1 MFTKTPWRE
10 GRLGDLMSAFPLAPI
25 EDERSYSRA
34 IEILD
39 RLFLLN
45 REKNRDES
53 DYFRALAEIA
63 YQYESRSLGC
73 RRYTG

>member
-1 MFTKTPWRE
+1 MFTKTLRR
-10 GRLGDLMSAFPLAPI
+10 GDRLAELMAAFPLAPI
-25 EDERSYSRA
+25 ENEHSYSLA

-63 YQYESRSLGC
+63 YQYESRC
-73 RRYTG
+73 

>member
-1 MFTKTPWRE
+1 MCAKTLMMKD
-10 GRLGDLMSAFPLAPI
+10 GRLGELMAAFPLAPI
-25 EDERSYSRA
+25 EDEHSYSRA

-63 YQYESRSLGC
+63 CQYESRS
-73 RRYTG
+73 